1 MKHRV
6 GLPGRKWSDIMT
18 IVNGIE
24 YPRLTVLEMTSQLRT
39 LMTIVRDKNTKRND
53 FIFYADRINR
63 LLIEEGLN
71 FLPTREKI
79 VETRTGEK
87 YIGSEFVGKIC
98 AVPIIRAGLSMENVI
113 RQVAKKIRIVHIL
126 IQRDEETAEPVFH
139 KAWLSEEI
147 NDRYVLILDPMLAT
161 GGSANAT
168 IRTLKENGI
177 EEDRIIFINLVAA
190 PEGIRNV
197 LEAFPGIRLITAE
210 VDKGL
215 NNQAYILP
223 GLGDFGD
230 IYFGTD

>member
-1 MKHRV
+1 MA
-6 GLPGRKWSDIMT
+6 
-18 IVNGIE
+18 IVNGKE
-24 YPRLTVLEMTSQLRT
+24 YPQLTVLEMTSQLRT
-39 LMTIVRDKNTKRND
+39 LMTIVRDKDTKRND

-113 RQVAKKIRIVHIL
+113 REVAKKIRIVHIL
-126 IQRDEETAEPVFH
+126 IQRDEETAKPVFY
-139 KAWLSEEI
+139 KAWFPEEI
-147 NDRYVLILDPMLAT
+147 DGRYVLILDPMLAT

-168 IRTLKENGI
+168 IRTLKEHGI
-177 EEDRIIFINLVAA
+177 AEDRIIFINLVAA
-190 PEGIRNV
+190 PEGIETV
-197 LEAFPGIRLITAE
+197 LGAYPGIRLITAE
-210 VDKGL
+210 VDKCL
-215 NNQAYILP
+215 NDQAYILP